1 MYSVAYN
8 NENGKII
15 EHTQEELETLS
26 TFRKKWINMI
36 NPSDKEIELIEQQ
49 TGVPQDALKAAL
61 DEDERPRIEKEDD
74 YLLILVDIPT
84 VDDDEETGTITYN
97 TLPLG
102 IIVADTNIITV
113 CLRDTA
119 VTRDITLGRMKGAE
133 VGKNAR
139 FVFKLLFAI
148 ATKYLNYLKQIDK
161 SSQNIQ
167 AELHKHLK
175 NDQLIHLLDIQ
186 NSLVYFS
193 NSLRANYSV
202 IDKLIKSNSYLVKY
216 EEDQD
221 LIEDVGIE
229 SLQALDTA
237 NMYRDILESTMDA
250 YSSVINNNVNNVMKV
265 LTSITFI
272 VSVPTVIGSL
282 FGMNLDGIPGFSS
295 DGHNKFAFLIVCIVS
310 IVCALICGIIMKKK
324 KIL

>member
-1 MYSVAYN
+1 MYSVSYN

-15 EHTQEELETLS
+15 EHTQEELESLS
-26 TFRKKWINMI
+26 VFKKKWINMI
-36 NPSDKEIELIEQQ
+36 NPNDREIELIEKQC
-49 TGVPQDALKAAL
+49 GVPQDALKAAL
-61 DEDERPRIEKEDD
+61 DEDERPRIEKEDE

-119 VTRDITLGRMKGAE
+119 LTRDISLGRIKGVE

-237 NMYRDILESTMDA
+237 NMYRDILESTMEA

-295 DGHNKFAFLIVCIVS
+295 DGHNKFAFLIVSIVS